1 MNFYVRKKDGVKY
14 LIVIYFKNNSFKVK
28 SGVRFDVWFLV
39 ELMSCY

>member
-28 SGVRFDVWFLV
+28 SGVMFDVFLV